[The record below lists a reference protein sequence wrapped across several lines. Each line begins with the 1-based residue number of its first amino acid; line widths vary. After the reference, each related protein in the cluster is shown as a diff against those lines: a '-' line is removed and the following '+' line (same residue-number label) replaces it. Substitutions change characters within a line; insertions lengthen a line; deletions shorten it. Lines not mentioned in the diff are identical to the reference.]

1 MKKLRVF
8 LAAATLASAFTVLS
22 ASPAHATCFNPGE
35 PLGVPNACH
44 VVCAIGLGN
53 KLTRPAFQWCY
64 VT

>member
-8 LAAATLASAFTVLS
+8 LAATALS
-22 ASPAHATCFNPGE
+22 SVFVVGGASPAHASCIGE
-35 PLGVPNACH
+35 PVNPCA

-53 KLTRPAFQWCY
+53 KYTAPAFRWCY